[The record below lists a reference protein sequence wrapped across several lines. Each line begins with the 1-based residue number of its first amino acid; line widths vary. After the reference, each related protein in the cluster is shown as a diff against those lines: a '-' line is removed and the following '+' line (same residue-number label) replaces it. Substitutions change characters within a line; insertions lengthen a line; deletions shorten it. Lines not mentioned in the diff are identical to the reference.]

1 LNVAIHEIGH
11 ALGLGHSREDNVVMF
26 PFVQNGQH
34 TLAEEDIRGI
44 LSLYPFRVGAGARA
58 SVVYRIDGIDPGVV
72 GTGGDHLGA
81 PGTDANLRPGARVGF
96 GRSVTFRLRSMHVSD
111 LESYGVGCVVTLD

>member
-1 LNVAIHEIGH
+1 MDA
-11 ALGLGHSREDNVVMF
+11 
-26 PFVQNGQH
+26 
-34 TLAEEDIRGI
+34 
-44 LSLYPFRVGAGARA
+44 FRVNLWNFGTGTTTATVNFERARPFLA
-58 SVVYRIDGIDPGVV
+58 WGSITFTDSRTDYDRDNAQAIEVYRIDGADPGVV

-81 PGTDANLRPGARVGF
+81 PGSDSNLRPGGRVGF